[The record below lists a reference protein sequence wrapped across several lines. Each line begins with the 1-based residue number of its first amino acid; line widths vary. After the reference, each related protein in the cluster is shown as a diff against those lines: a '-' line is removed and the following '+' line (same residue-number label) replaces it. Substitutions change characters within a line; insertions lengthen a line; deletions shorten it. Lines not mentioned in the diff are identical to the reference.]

1 MFRHMFEHKCSL
13 LVPRFPELSVNVEDD
28 DNCMA
33 EFGYVVGA
41 NGQVRYAS

>member
-1 MFRHMFEHKCSL
+1 
-13 LVPRFPELSVNVEDD
+13 VNVEDD